1 MVTNI
6 QYNLIYFTVSWEIMK
21 STKEILGS
29 LIKSRRLEKNFT
41 QKQLAD
47 LLEVDR
53 QYVWR
58 LENGKVNFT
67 MDYLDRVIYK
77 LNCEQKDFIVVT
89 IED

>member
-67 MDYLDRVIYK
+67 MDYLDKVIYK
-77 LNCEQKDFIVVT
+77 LNCEQKDFIVVK

>member
-1 MVTNI
+1 
-6 QYNLIYFTVSWEIMK
+6 MK
-21 STKEILGS
+21 SSKEIIGTM
-29 LIKSRRLEKNFT
+29 IKSRRKERDFT

-67 MDYLDRVIYK
+67 MDYLDKVIFK
-77 LNCEQKDFIVVT
+77 LNCDQKDFIVIPVE
-89 IED
+89 I

>member
-6 QYNLIYFTVSWEIMK
+6 QYNLIYFTVSWKIMK

-58 LENGKVNFT
+58 LENGKINFT
-67 MDYLDRVIYK
+67 MDYLDKVIYK
-77 LNCEQKDFIVVT
+77 LNCEQKDFIVVK

>member
-1 MVTNI
+1 
-6 QYNLIYFTVSWEIMK
+6 MK
-21 STKEILGS
+21 SSKEIIGS
-29 LIKSRRLEKNFT
+29 MIKSRRKERDFT

-67 MDYLDRVIYK
+67 MDYLDKVIFK
-77 LNCEQKDFIVVT
+77 LNCDQKDFIVIP
-89 IED
+89 IEI

>member
-1 MVTNI
+1 M
-6 QYNLIYFTVSWEIMK
+6 
-21 STKEILGS
+21 
-29 LIKSRRLEKNFT
+29 IKSRRKERDFT

-67 MDYLDRVIYK
+67 MDYLDKVIYK
-77 LNCEQKDFIVVT
+77 LNCDQKDFIVIP
-89 IED
+89 IEI

>member
-1 MVTNI
+1 M
-6 QYNLIYFTVSWEIMK
+6 
-21 STKEILGS
+21 
-29 LIKSRRLEKNFT
+29 IKSRRKERDFT

-67 MDYLDRVIYK
+67 MDYLDKVIFK
-77 LNCEQKDFIVVT
+77 LNCDQKDFIVIP
-89 IED
+89 IEI

>member
-1 MVTNI
+1 
-6 QYNLIYFTVSWEIMK
+6 MK
-21 STKEILGS
+21 SSKEVLGS

-47 LLEVDR
+47 LLEIDR

-67 MDYLDRVIYK
+67 MDYLDKIIYK
-77 LNCEQKDFIVVT
+77 LGSEQKDFIVIPVE
-89 IED
+89 I

>member
-1 MVTNI
+1 
-6 QYNLIYFTVSWEIMK
+6 MK
-21 STKEILGS
+21 SSKEIIGTM
-29 LIKSRRLEKNFT
+29 IKSRRKERDFT

-67 MDYLDRVIYK
+67 MDYLDKVIFK
-77 LNCEQKDFIVVT
+77 LNCDQKDFIVIP
-89 IED
+89 IEI

>member
-1 MVTNI
+1 MT
-6 QYNLIYFTVSWEIMK
+6 K
-21 STKEILGS
+21 STKEIIGLM
-29 LIKSRRLEKNFT
+29 IKSRRLEKAYT
-41 QKQLAD
+41 QKKLAD

-67 MDYLDRVIYK
+67 MDYLDKVIFK
-77 LNCEQKDFIVVT
+77 LDCDQKDFIVIP

>member
-1 MVTNI
+1 
-6 QYNLIYFTVSWEIMK
+6 MK
-21 STKEILGS
+21 SSKEIIGS
-29 LIKSRRLEKNFT
+29 MIKSRRKERDFT

-67 MDYLDRVIYK
+67 MDYLDKVIFK
-77 LNCEQKDFIVVT
+77 LNCDQKDFIVIPVE
-89 IED
+89 I

>member
-1 MVTNI
+1 
-6 QYNLIYFTVSWEIMK
+6 MK
-21 STKEILGS
+21 SSKEILGT
-29 LIKSRRLEKNFT
+29 LIKSRRLERNFT

-67 MDYLDRVIYK
+67 VDYLDKVIFK
-77 LNCEQKDFIVVT
+77 LECEQKHFIIIP
-89 IED
+89 IEV

>member
-6 QYNLIYFTVSWEIMK
+6 RYNLFYFTMTWKIMK
-21 STKEILGS
+21 SSKEILGS
-29 LIKSRRLEKNFT
+29 LIKSRRLERNFT

-67 MDYLDRVIYK
+67 MDYLDKVIYK
-77 LNCEQKDFIVVT
+77 LNCEQKDFIVVK

>member
-1 MVTNI
+1 
-6 QYNLIYFTVSWEIMK
+6 MK
-21 STKEILGS
+21 SSKEIIGS
-29 LIKSRRLEKNFT
+29 MIKSRRKERDFT

-67 MDYLDRVIYK
+67 MDYLDKVISK
-77 LNCEQKDFIVVT
+77 LNCDQKDFIVIP
-89 IED
+89 IEI

>member
-1 MVTNI
+1 
-6 QYNLIYFTVSWEIMK
+6 MK
-21 STKEILGS
+21 SSKQIIGS
-29 LIKSRRLEKNFT
+29 MIKSRRKERDFT

-67 MDYLDRVIYK
+67 MDYLDKVIFK
-77 LNCEQKDFIVVT
+77 LNCVQKDFIVIPVE
-89 IED
+89 I

>member
-1 MVTNI
+1 MK
-6 QYNLIYFTVSWEIMK
+6 SSKEIMGK
-21 STKEILGS
+21 M
-29 LIKSRRLEKNFT
+29 IKSQRKQRDFT

-67 MDYLDRVIYK
+67 MDYLDKVMFK
-77 LNCEQKDFIVVT
+77 LNCEQKDFIVIP
-89 IED
+89 IEI

>member
-1 MVTNI
+1 
-6 QYNLIYFTVSWEIMK
+6 MK
-21 STKEILGS
+21 SSKVVMGKM
-29 LIKSRRLEKNFT
+29 IKSQRKQRDFT

-67 MDYLDRVIYK
+67 MDYLDKVIFR
-77 LNCEQKDFIVVT
+77 LNCEQKDFIVIP
-89 IED
+89 IEI

>member
-1 MVTNI
+1 
-6 QYNLIYFTVSWEIMK
+6 MK
-21 STKEILGS
+21 SSKEIIGS
-29 LIKSRRLEKNFT
+29 MIKSRRKERDFT

-67 MDYLDRVIYK
+67 MDYLDKVIYK
-77 LNCEQKDFIVVT
+77 LNCDQKDFIVIP
-89 IED
+89 IEI

>member
-1 MVTNI
+1 
-6 QYNLIYFTVSWEIMK
+6 MK
-21 STKEILGS
+21 SSKEILGS

-41 QKQLAD
+41 QKKLAD

-67 MDYLDRVIYK
+67 MDYLDKVIYR
-77 LNCEQKDFIVVT
+77 LDCEQKDFIVIPVE
-89 IED
+89 I